1 MGALI
6 LLMGCNDHSDKNNKP
21 GEKNVAER
29 KNTREKMNLIDREK
43 FSLEY
48 PASWTIDTKDEDYDP
63 DAMFSIDSPDDGS
76 LIMFFYIDA
85 EMDPDMVLDEQEK
98 AMTKAAMK
106 KPSSVT
112 AFSSWGNYSGK
123 GRTLKGKLLGI
134 FKGQI
139 NLFVCNENEATL
151 LVLEQYYDKEAE
163 AIVPI
168 LNQIA
173 SSFQFKKQPN

>member
-1 MGALI
+1 M
-6 LLMGCNDHSDKNNKP
+6 LMIACNDQPEKKNRL
-21 GEKNVAER
+21 GEKNIPDK
-29 KNTREKMNLIDREK
+29 KNTQEKMNLIDREK

-76 LIMFFYIDA
+76 LIMFFYIDS

-112 AFSSWGNYSGK
+112 AFSLWGNYSGK
-123 GRTLKGKLLGI
+123 GRTIKGKLLGI

-139 NLFVCNENEATL
+139 NLFVCNENEATF

-163 AIVPI
+163 AIEPI

>member
-1 MGALI
+1 M
-6 LLMGCNDHSDKNNKP
+6 LMIACNDQPEKKNRP
-21 GEKNVAER
+21 GEENVTGR
-29 KNTREKMNLIDREK
+29 KHTREKMNLINREK

-48 PASWTIDTKDEDYDP
+48 PASWTIDTQDEDYDP

-85 EMDPDMVLDEQEK
+85 EIDPDMMLDEQEK

-106 KPSSVT
+106 RPSSVT
-112 AFSSWGNYSGK
+112 TFNSWGNYSGK

-139 NLFVCNENEATL
+139 NLFVCNENKATL
-151 LVLEQYYDKEAE
+151 VVLEQYYDKEAE
-163 AIVPI
+163 TLVPVF
-168 LNQIA
+168 NKIA
-173 SSFQFKKQPN
+173 SSFRFKKQPN

>member
-1 MGALI
+1 M
-6 LLMGCNDHSDKNNKP
+6 LMIACNDQPEKKNNP
-21 GEKNVAER
+21 AEKNVPEK

-43 FSLEY
+43 FSLKY

-63 DAMFSIDSPDDGS
+63 NAMFSIDAPDGGS
-76 LIMFFYIDA
+76 LVMFFYIDA

-163 AIVPI
+163 AIAPV

-173 SSFQFKKQPN
+173 SSFQFKKQPK